1 MPQATARS
9 SQGRCSYLSMKTHML
24 SVTVAS
30 RDCRKSRPALARF
43 MRPGTTPGH
52 PGPKASQSTDAK
64 HPKQK
69 EEDLQ
74 NKV

>member
-1 MPQATARS
+1 
-9 SQGRCSYLSMKTHML
+9 ML

-30 RDCRKSRPALARF
+30 SDCRKSRPALARF

-52 PGPKASQSTDAK
+52 PGPKASQSTDTK

-74 NKV
+74 NKRHARRFRQQLTPT